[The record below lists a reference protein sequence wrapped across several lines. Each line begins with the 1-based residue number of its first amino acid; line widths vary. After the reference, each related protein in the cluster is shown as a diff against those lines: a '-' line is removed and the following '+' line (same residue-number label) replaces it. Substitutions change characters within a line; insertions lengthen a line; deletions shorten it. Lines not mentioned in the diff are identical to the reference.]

1 MKYAVAVLM
10 GAVSYGILST
20 IVVKAYGEGY
30 QLGEVVGSQL
40 LVGFVLSWLLA
51 LYTKIRA
58 MRKPPQRGETDSRG
72 ANAASAAVPART
84 GLSWKQRLML
94 MAAGMPTALTG
105 LLYYQSLRYIP
116 NSLAIILLFQFT
128 WMGVL
133 IHAIRM
139 RKRPSGMMLATLG
152 VLFGGTLLAAGI
164 LDQGLSNF
172 DLLGVAL
179 GLLAAVSYSL
189 FVLFS
194 GKAVPSA
201 EPAYRS
207 AWMITGGLVL
217 VFALF
222 PPAFLINGLLLGHLL
237 LFGFLLGL
245 FGAFIPPVLF
255 AAGVPHIGEGMA
267 TILGASELP
276 VAVMLSAVVLHEN
289 VSLLQWAGVALVLF
303 GVALPELA
311 KRLRRLKRHP
321 QARTK
326 GYAHRA

>member
-1 MKYAVAVLM
+1 MKYAIAVFL

-20 IVVKAYGEGY
+20 IVVKAYGQGY

-40 LVGFVLSWLLA
+40 LVGFALSWLLA
-51 LYTKIRA
+51 LFTKMHSA
-58 MRKPPQRGETDSRG
+58 RKR
-72 ANAASAAVPART
+72 NAVPHSAGGNSAAGATMRP
-84 GLSWKQRLML
+84 GLTWKQRLLL
-94 MAAGMPTALTG
+94 MSAGMPTALTG

-133 IHAIRM
+133 MHALRN
-139 RKRPSGMMLATLG
+139 RKRPSNLMLVTLA

-164 LDQGLSNF
+164 LDQGLSHF
-172 DLLGVAL
+172 DALGVVL

-194 GKAVPSA
+194 GKAVPAA

-207 AWMITGGLVL
+207 AWMITGGLIL
-217 VFALF
+217 VFILF
-222 PPAFLINGLLLGHLL
+222 PPVFLFNGLIWGHLL
-237 LFGFLLGL
+237 LFGLLLGL

-267 TILGASELP
+267 AILGASELP
-276 VAVMLSAVVLHEN
+276 VAVMLSAIVLHER
-289 VSLLQWAGVALVLF
+289 VSTLQWVGVVLVLL
-303 GVALPELA
+303 GVALPELV
-311 KRLRRLKRHP
+311 KRRP
-321 QARTK
+321 RTRAK
-326 GYAHRA
+326 GYVHSRRA